1 MICAKLL
8 YICRQNV
15 NVGYMETEFIKYP
28 VGYQDFKAIREE
40 GFLYVDKTALIYR
53 LVKTSKYVFL
63 SRPRRFGKSL
73 LTSTLHYYFSGCKEL
88 FEGLAM
94 EKLEA
99 DWIQYPVLHFDL
111 GQVKEFTIEELRE
124 ELHKMLT
131 EYEDLYNVK
140 TTGNPGSR
148 LNELI
153 RSIYG
158 KTGRPVALL
167 IDEYDAPIMNVLHD
181 KETLLEVR
189 NVMRN
194 FYTSLKANERYLK
207 FVFITGVSTF
217 SQMGIFSELNNLDVI
232 TNSSDYAAICG
243 ITEQEL
249 RDNFSRGIEK
259 MAQARQWTTE
269 ETLAQLKD
277 KYDGYHFTETMVDIY
292 NPFSVIKAL
301 KESKPG
307 NYWFD
312 TGTSA
317 SLVSALQRY
326 VGDFKL
332 DLADIDS
339 GRWFSESE
347 FLNSLEDRANIIP
360 LLYQTGYLTI
370 KSYDSN
376 NELYVLGMPNAE
388 VRVGLLKNLLPLY
401 TDAQSNDFSTPARMA
416 STDLRNGNI
425 DHAMEILR
433 SVLKSIPYG
442 KNETAIFSDLQT
454 TEQYYHNL
462 YHLFFKLLCNRVNSE
477 VRNSTGAT
485 DVVITTPRYVYVV
498 EIKIDAKVEVALE
511 QIDEK
516 GYAVPYMAGEQ
527 AVYKVG
533 VVFST
538 KEKTLSEWKV
548 VELKGE
554 TSTSKP
560 TAQ

>member
-1 MICAKLL
+1 
-8 YICRQNV
+8 
-15 NVGYMETEFIKYP
+15 
-28 VGYQDFKAIREE
+28 
-40 GFLYVDKTALIYR
+40 
-53 LVKTSKYVFL
+53 
-63 SRPRRFGKSL
+63 
-73 LTSTLHYYFSGCKEL
+73 
-88 FEGLAM
+88 
-94 EKLEA
+94 
-99 DWIQYPVLHFDL
+99 
-111 GQVKEFTIEELRE
+111 
-124 ELHKMLT
+124 
-131 EYEDLYNVK
+131 
-140 TTGNPGSR
+140 
-148 LNELI
+148 
-153 RSIYG
+153 
-158 KTGRPVALL
+158 
-167 IDEYDAPIMNVLHD
+167 MNVLHD
-181 KETLLEVR
+181 KETLQEVR

-207 FVFITGVSTF
+207 FVFVTGVSTF
-217 SQMGIFSELNNLDVI
+217 SQMGIFSELNNLKKI
-232 TNSSDYAAICG
+232 TNNDVYAAICG
-243 ITEQEL
+243 ITELEL
-249 RDNFSRGIEK
+249 RDNFAQGIDK
-259 MAQARQWTTE
+259 LASKYGGSKE
-269 ETLAQLKD
+269 EMLAALKD
-277 KYDGYHFTETMVDIY
+277 KYDGYHFSNAMVDIY
-292 NPFSVIKAL
+292 NPFSLLNAFD
-301 KESKPG
+301 EG
-307 NYWFD
+307 RFGDYWFD
-312 TGTSA
+312 SGTSA
-317 SLVSALQRY
+317 SLVNALRRY
-326 VGDFKL
+326 VGNFKL
-332 DLADIDS
+332 DLEDIDS
-339 GRWFSESE
+339 GRWFSDSE

-401 TDAQSNDFSTPARMA
+401 IDAQSNDFSTPARMA

-442 KNETAIFSDLQT
+442 KNETAIFSDVQT

-477 VRNSTGAT
+477 VRNSTGST
-485 DVVITTPRYVYVV
+485 DVVITTPKYVYVV
-498 EIKIDAKVEVALE
+498 EIKIDAKVEVALS

-533 VVFST
+533 VIFST

>member
-1 MICAKLL
+1 
-8 YICRQNV
+8 
-15 NVGYMETEFIKYP
+15 
-28 VGYQDFKAIREE
+28 
-40 GFLYVDKTALIYR
+40 
-53 LVKTSKYVFL
+53 
-63 SRPRRFGKSL
+63 
-73 LTSTLHYYFSGCKEL
+73 
-88 FEGLAM
+88 
-94 EKLEA
+94 
-99 DWIQYPVLHFDL
+99 
-111 GQVKEFTIEELRE
+111 
-124 ELHKMLT
+124 
-131 EYEDLYNVK
+131 
-140 TTGNPGSR
+140 
-148 LNELI
+148 
-153 RSIYG
+153 
-158 KTGRPVALL
+158 
-167 IDEYDAPIMNVLHD
+167 
-181 KETLLEVR
+181 
-189 NVMRN
+189 
-194 FYTSLKANERYLK
+194 
-207 FVFITGVSTF
+207 
-217 SQMGIFSELNNLDVI
+217 MGIFSELNNLDVI

-277 KYDGYHFTETMVDIY
+277 KYDGYHFTKSMVDIY
-292 NPFSVIKAL
+292 NPFSLIKAL
-301 KESKPG
+301 KESDLG

-326 VGDFKL
+326 VGNFKL

-339 GRWFSESE
+339 GRWFSDSE

-370 KSYDSN
+370 KAYDSN

-401 TDAQSNDFSTPARMA
+401 IDAQSNDFSTPARMA

-485 DVVITTPRYVYVV
+485 DVVITTPRFVYVV
-498 EIKIDAKVEVALE
+498 EIKIDAKVEVALN

-554 TSTSKP
+554 TVK
-560 TAQ
+560 